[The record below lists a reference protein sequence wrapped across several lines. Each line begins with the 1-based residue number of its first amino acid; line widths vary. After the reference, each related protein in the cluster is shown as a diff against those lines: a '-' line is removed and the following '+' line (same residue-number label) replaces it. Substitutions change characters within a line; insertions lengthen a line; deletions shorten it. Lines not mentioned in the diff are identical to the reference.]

1 MIHKLNWV
9 LKAVQGIRDTKN
21 RTEQQKE
28 EYKRQVVDGFLY
40 IAEYFTLNS
49 IQKCKIDKSC
59 DIKLSI
65 GFRLHDLFNVGEQS
79 VLKSIKDAFEG
90 ENMPTHCNFYGYK
103 INLYLQGY
111 KLAIEIDELD
121 QNEGIINHEIE
132 KKAIKKELGC
142 EFIRINPGEQN
153 FNIFKSIN
161 KMHRDIKRSSKK

>member
-1 MIHKLNWV
+1 M
-9 LKAVQGIRDTKN
+9 
-21 RTEQQKE
+21 
-28 EYKRQVVDGFLY
+28 
-40 IAEYFTLNS
+40 
-49 IQKCKIDKSC
+49 
-59 DIKLSI
+59 
-65 GFRLHDLFNVGEQS
+65 HDLFNVGEQS